1 MAWNRVLA
9 VALAALAAHC
19 SAAAIAQTYPVKPVR
34 MVLTYPPGGSSDLMG
49 RVLAQKLAEL
59 WGQQVIVENK
69 AGAAGSIGM
78 EYAAR
83 LPADGYS
90 FVIGN
95 LGPVAANPLL
105 SKVPYDLQRDF
116 IPVSMIC
123 TGPNILVVN
132 AATPA
137 NSVRELVVLAQG
149 SAGKLNFGTSGPGSM
164 SHLVGEM
171 FRRVAQ
177 VDIVEVPYKGGV
189 LAVQDLLA
197 GQVQL
202 VFSDA
207 LPVMQ
212 HIRSG
217 KLRPLAV
224 TSKERSP
231 LAPDIPTLAEQ
242 GYPELVAVNWWG
254 VLVPTGTPGPIVD
267 KLNADLAK
275 VLAMPDLKERYALLG
290 VEPVSSTPE
299 QFGQFIQAETAKYAK
314 LIKDAGIRVD

>member
-1 MAWNRVLA
+1 MVSNRVLA
-9 VALAALAAHC
+9 VALVTLAAHC
-19 SAAAIAQTYPVKPVR
+19 SAASIAQTYPVKPVR

-49 RVLAQKLAEL
+49 RVLAQKLTEL

-90 FVIGN
+90 FLIGN

-105 SKVPYDLQRDF
+105 SKVPYDIQRDF

-137 NSVRELVVLAQG
+137 NNVRELVVLAQG

-171 FRRVAQ
+171 FKRVAQ
-177 VDIVEVPYKGGV
+177 VDIVQVPYKGGV

-217 KLRPLAV
+217 KLRPLAI

-242 GYPELVAVNWWG
+242 GYPDLVAVNWWG
-254 VLVPTGTPGPIVD
+254 VLVPTGTPRPIVD
-267 KLNADLAK
+267 KLNADLAR
-275 VLAMPDLKERYALLG
+275 VLAMSELKERYALLG

-314 LIKDAGIRVD
+314 LIKEAGIRVD

>member
-1 MAWNRVLA
+1 MVPKPVVAVVWTVLA
-9 VALAALAAHC
+9 AVL
-19 SAAAIAQTYPVKPVR
+19 SASAIAQTYPVKPVR

-49 RVLAQKLAEL
+49 RVLAQKLTEL

-105 SKVPYDLQRDF
+105 SKVPYDIQKDF
-116 IPVSMIC
+116 LPVSMIC
-123 TGPNILVVN
+123 TGANILVVN

-137 NSVRELVVLAQG
+137 NNVQQLVVLAKG
-149 SAGKLNFGTSGPGSM
+149 KAGKLNVGTSGPGSM

-171 FRRVAQ
+171 FKRSAQ
-177 VDIVEVPYKGGV
+177 VDIVQVPYKGGV
-189 LAVQDLLA
+189 LAVQDLIA

-202 VFSDA
+202 IFSDA

-212 HIRSG
+212 HIRAG

-231 LAPDIPTLAEQ
+231 LTPDIPTLAEQ
-242 GYPELVAVNWWG
+242 GYPDIVAVNWWG
-254 VLVPTGTPGPIVD
+254 VLVPAGTPRPIVE
-267 KLNADLAK
+267 KMNADLVQ
-275 VLAMPDLKERYALLG
+275 VLATADVKERYAQLG
-290 VEPVSSTPE
+290 VEPISSTPE
-299 QFGQFIQAETAKYAK
+299 QFGQFIQVESAKYAR
-314 LIKDAGIRVD
+314 LIKDAEIRVE